1 MAINL
6 KFAVSR
12 SITELKKTL
21 SEKTSELAALK
32 KELERYE
39 IVRKVLAGKRRGV
52 QVTRRKARSGPLTDW
67 KAVLKGL
74 PATFTS
80 EHFRKTAA
88 GRNKSAVYLRQIL
101 SRWTK
106 QRRIKRVARGKYRK
120 V

>member
-1 MAINL
+1 MPLDL
-6 KFAVSR
+6 KPVVTR
-12 SITELKKTL
+12 SISELKKAL
-21 SEKTSELAALK
+21 SAKASELAALK

-39 IVRKVLAGKRRGV
+39 TVRKVLSQDHRGGGI
-52 QVTRRKARSGPLTDW
+52 TRRKARSGRLTDW

-74 PATFTS
+74 PDTFTS

-88 GRNKSAVYLRQIL
+88 ARNKSAVYLRQIL